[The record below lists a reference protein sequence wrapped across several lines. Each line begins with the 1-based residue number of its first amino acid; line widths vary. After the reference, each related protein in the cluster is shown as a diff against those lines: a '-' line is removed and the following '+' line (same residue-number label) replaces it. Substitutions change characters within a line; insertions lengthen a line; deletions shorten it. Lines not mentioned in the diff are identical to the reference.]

1 MSWRRSLWTRGDTPD
16 RDERGV
22 CGKRNG
28 AGVSPT
34 RDGVGGARRVL
45 PHVLWFVLL
54 GERGVGHCLSQ
65 PRRLRLGIV
74 LGSAIFESGV
84 DGSDAGT
91 TRRLLGVNADGP
103 ESGQDTREKQSEFER
118 RKREVGKGAKL
129 TKIPSLRRPHG

>member
-28 AGVSPT
+28 AGVSST
-34 RDGVGGARRVL
+34 RDGVRGARRVP

-54 GERGVGHCLSQ
+54 GERGGGHCLSQ

-84 DGSDAGT
+84 DSTDAET
-91 TRRLLGVNADGP
+91 ARELLGVDAGGP
-103 ESGQDTREKQSEFER
+103 EIGREK
-118 RKREVGKGAKL
+118 RE
-129 TKIPSLRRPHG
+129 